1 MIDLLIT
8 SLNFIG
14 FLGFVIAFVYS
25 VKNFRK
31 TQHISSTWLMMAVA
45 TMALALFAFLNFLE
59 WSDILP
65 EIMDEIQDSILP
77 IAVVIIATSVLVSHY
92 EFLKPVS
99 R

>member
-1 MIDLLIT
+1 MIDLLIA

-31 TQHISSTWLMMAVA
+31 TQHISVTWLMMIVA
-45 TMALALFAFLNFLE
+45 MITFALFVFLNFLE
-59 WSDILP
+59 WSGILP
-65 EIMDEIQDSILP
+65 EIMDEIQDSIFP
-77 IAVVIIATSVLVSHY
+77 IAIVGIATSVLVSHY